1 MGAER
6 EARACA
12 AFYGTRGLAPTV
24 LSCLR
29 CLRHFAGSTAKRCK
43 EKHLEEALQLTRAL
57 SEGLQALGEAEARP
71 LLRCVLAFQME
82 ATSSSSSFQKLE
94 QMVTQLAVGKEA
106 LLAQEVDTLLAGL
119 ALQGEVLSPGDLQ
132 SVSMFLE
139 ESSLGRQHW
148 RQNLAPL
155 LQRLASTLHWVLQ
168 GQPAPG
174 STWGYLVIKAC
185 LQVFQALP
193 KDVAPMVW
201 STSGKSETLQSLLGL
216 LLEVTWGKALNKDTR
231 LLAGTAL
238 SMLVNT
244 APQPQYGASAVLTLF
259 QLPSQVQHFPA
270 GTGKLKF
277 GELVVEVPRVLEPD
291 GLEKLVLTRGLL
303 TCCKMDILSCQ
314 LEGLPHKACLLLD
327 MIFPAVCAL
336 TREQKDCHYYCF
348 QACALWMQ
356 RLQEGLAALWHLTG
370 TRILAQDSELLQEV
384 TQLLWNNAE
393 TPVEGV
399 SEFIH
404 SSFRLLLEIY
414 HLECQHF
421 QDQERSLYQQMLQ
434 RVVSMPWQIKARYV
448 PLCAIVPYVGSQQ
461 VLDAYPDLPQ
471 HLLSCLSTNHLCP
484 AAAEVYKVLVRQ
496 QCSEWRDGQR
506 GTEVALAEHWALC
519 WLPLLSQA
527 LCSPLPILQSNAANH
542 LLTWTLRQLP
552 ATQALLAAQFS
563 DRTSLRAWVSLLKA
577 QKSVTGALPLG
588 DEELERL
595 SLCLGTREEGV
606 RLAALG
612 LLCCSPN
619 TNQPL
624 SGTEVQLLREFLPLN
639 LNCDSSSFRQLL
651 QAAVRKALVRLRD
664 SSLARLR
671 GKAPRRSGPG
681 QGAEHLTQAVGFVE
695 WLLQLSIASLS
706 PGSNYQRKKTA
717 LLLLAAVLET
727 CTDTWSPDRK
737 KGQPPRT
744 MATLLSYA
752 RQSGCWDFFCQPN
765 LLALLSCLQDSTNE
779 IRDLASELLVRYF
792 PATFPEPIALALFQL
807 AQDTLCSPRVQ
818 EAEAGA
824 VLMKTILQ
832 KSDSGTMK
840 SLSLEAEAALT
851 LPSRGLCFAQHL
863 LHVLQAQYKVACQD
877 LLRAAATAPMHGAI
891 AALRRCL
898 LQVPE
903 VAVSM
908 RAAELVQSWQELLTR
923 LVTTVR
929 DITSLLLGALQSQQ
943 GPSADEQAAAP
954 SFAEMG
960 NAIGS
965 LIMLGKGQGQ
975 EEEDG
980 DSVLLSEEH
989 SLILTCCWVS
999 VKEIGLLLG
1008 GLAELLLSPALP
1020 AELGPLLPLP
1030 TLQMA
1035 TRVFQ
1040 EILLRC
1046 RHWGAVEGCSMGFTK
1061 FCAALLNHP
1070 DPELQAIPRAVL
1082 EQGLEALSG
1091 PRSSSITRRA
1101 AGFPMLFLCI
1111 VSGEPPA
1118 QARPLLTHCIQTLL
1132 TLAAT
1137 ALPQD
1142 WDQTLDLPQ
1151 VCALHVLQTLVRGAG
1166 LGGAVLCHATP
1177 MMALALRGL
1186 GSPCWAMRNA
1196 AIQLFS
1202 ALTSRLLG
1210 QPWSHRDGCPSEG
1223 LSLHAFLGQH
1233 PKLGAVLLGELKV
1246 ATAPTSSGGPRLH
1259 PALHAILTLLAQLQP
1274 GADGPGSPSAPFLG
1288 PLLGLAE
1295 SPIYAVRA
1303 MAAKALVPV
1312 VPPPQRCRLLLQL
1325 AQQLPAAPGQI
1336 LSHNTVHGHLLQLR
1350 ALLAAATGTG
1360 GLSAEALHP
1369 VALQLEARGWLLTPA
1384 QRCPLVRAAFLQ
1396 VLALL
1401 PTSFSP
1407 GFAQYIRDTIST
1419 TLGSLPPRGMSGCAE
1434 PQVGSA
1440 ILHQTMAQFMC
1451 SEAARLADSEQIAAV
1466 CSLLQQPS
1474 HDIQLAILSWV
1485 IAGEGG
1491 TCKEVENALGLTLL
1505 ESLRSVLQERRD
1517 KEFLRLY
1524 LEALL
1529 HLYRDPSSWSQEASS
1544 KLQGSSASCLEMLL
1558 HMVETECPGPD
1569 LLFQALCAASLL
1581 LTHQSGDEDG
1591 ALVERWC
1598 AALEECSQCRWS
1610 EVLRLAAARC
1620 LQTAGPGVVRRS
1632 LRAAPPSLVPV
1643 ALRLINMAIH
1653 LLQDE
1658 EREVRHEASGFASLL
1673 RQSPGELLQ
1682 DGCIFVQ
1689 DNVGLQSLLGLLLGE
1704 FGEHPETFNSLLQH
1718 IPILDLRSV
1727 VEELEANKP
1736 ASLYKEDEPNVFA
1749 EPAVLAQQLLPV
1761 LVQLLQ
1767 KAPTGS
1773 PLHASALQWLEAE
1786 GPGVLRDL
1794 QYCKHCWSQGTAARW
1809 GMKALG
1815 CAKLHTALAV
1825 LLVRAQLVAQVLQV
1839 LGEGATTMPDL
1850 GYGTQE
1856 LEQELELVQGLLVQ
1870 HGLAPVPNQ
1879 DNAPGELGLLSGTD
1893 SSRHAAV

>member
-1 MGAER
+1 MNHDGIRQLLHPGAFHRRWSPVRVKEGR
-6 EARACA
+6 KRRGSRAW
-12 AFYGTRGLAPTV
+12 
-24 LSCLR
+24 
-29 CLRHFAGSTAKRCK
+29 STAKRCK

-82 ATSSSSSFQKLE
+82 ATSSCSSFQKLE

-106 LLAQEVDTLLAGL
+106 LLAQEVDTLLSGL
-119 ALQGEVLSPGDLQ
+119 ALQGEVLSPEDLQ

-148 RQNLAPL
+148 QQHLPLL
-155 LQRLASTLHWVLQ
+155 LQRLASTLRWVLQ
-168 GQPAPG
+168 GQPTPG

-185 LQVFQALP
+185 LQVFQVLP
-193 KDVAPMVW
+193 NDVAPLVW

-216 LLEVTWGKALNKDTR
+216 LLEVAWGKALNKDTR

-244 APQPQYGASAVLTLF
+244 APQAQHGASAVLTLF
-259 QLPSQVQHFPA
+259 QLPSRA
-270 GTGKLKF
+270 GTGELKF
-277 GELVVEVPRVLEPD
+277 GELVVEVPPVLEPD
-291 GLEKLVLTRGLL
+291 GLEKLVLTRGVL
-303 TCCKMDILSCQ
+303 TCCKTDILCCQ
-314 LEGLPHKACLLLD
+314 LEGLPHEACLLLD
-327 MIFPAVCAL
+327 VVFPAVCAL

-348 QACALWMQ
+348 QACALWLQ
-356 RLQEGLAALWHLTG
+356 RLREGLAALWRLTG
-370 TRILAQDSELLQEV
+370 THVLAQDTELLQEL

-404 SSFRLLLEIY
+404 SSFQLLLEIY

-421 QDQERSLYQQMLQ
+421 QDQERPLYQQMLQ
-434 RVVSMPWQIKARYV
+434 RVISMPWQIKARYV
-448 PLCAIVPYVGSQQ
+448 PLCAIVPYMGSQQ

-471 HLLSCLSTNHLCP
+471 HLLSCLSTTHLCP
-484 AAAEVYKVLVRQ
+484 AAAEAYKVLVRQ
-496 QCSEWRDGQR
+496 QCSEWRGGQR
-506 GTEVALAEHWALC
+506 DTEEALAEQWALR
-519 WLPLLSQA
+519 WLPLLSQG
-527 LCSPLPILQSNAANH
+527 LCSPLPILQSNSANH
-542 LLTWTLRQLP
+542 LLTWTLRQPP
-552 ATQALLAAQFS
+552 ATPRPALAQ
-563 DRTSLRAWVSLLKA
+563 
-577 QKSVTGALPLG
+577 
-588 DEELERL
+588 
-595 SLCLGTREEGV
+595 
-606 RLAALG
+606 
-612 LLCCSPN
+612 
-619 TNQPL
+619 
-624 SGTEVQLLREFLPLN
+624 
-639 LNCDSSSFRQLL
+639 
-651 QAAVRKALVRLRD
+651 
-664 SSLARLR
+664 LR
-671 GKAPRRSGPG
+671 GKAPRRSGPAE
-681 QGAEHLTQAVGFVE
+681 GAEQLAQAVGFVE

-717 LLLLAAVLET
+717 LLLLAAILET

-752 RQSGCWDFFCQPN
+752 RQRGCWELFSQPN

-779 IRDLASELLVRYF
+779 IRDLASELLVRYL

-807 AQDTLCSPRVQ
+807 AQDTLGSPRVQ

-851 LPSRGLCFAQHL
+851 LPSQGLCFAQHL
-863 LHVLQAQYKVACQD
+863 LHVLQAQYKVAHQD

-908 RAAELVQSWQELLTR
+908 QAAELVQSWQELLTC

-943 GPSADEQAAAP
+943 GPGADEQAAAP

-975 EEEDG
+975 EEEEG

-1020 AELGPLLPLP
+1020 AEVGPLLPLP

-1061 FCAALLNHP
+1061 FCAALLKHP

-1082 EQGLEALSG
+1082 EQGLEALGG

-1111 VSGEPPA
+1111 VSGEAPA
-1118 QARPLLTHCIQTLL
+1118 QARPLLTRCIQTLL
-1132 TLAAT
+1132 SLAAT

-1166 LGGAVLCHATP
+1166 LGGALLCHATP

-1233 PKLGAVLLGELKV
+1233 PKLGTVLLGELKV
-1246 ATAPTSSGGPRLH
+1246 ATAPTSGGPRLH

-1274 GADGPGSPSAPFLG
+1274 GADIAGSPSAPFLE

-1312 VPPPQRCRLLLQL
+1312 VAPPQRCRLLLQL
-1325 AQQLPAAPGQI
+1325 ARQLPAAPGQI
-1336 LSHNTVHGHLLQLR
+1336 RSHNAVHGHLLQMQ
-1350 ALLAAATGTG
+1350 ALLGCARGTG

-1401 PTSFSP
+1401 PASFSP
-1407 GFAQYIRDTIST
+1407 GFAQYIHDTIST
-1419 TLGSLPPRGMSGCAE
+1419 ELGSLLQGGRSGCAE

-1440 ILHQTMAQFMC
+1440 ILHQTMAHFVC
-1451 SEAARLADSEQIAAV
+1451 SEAARLADSERIAAV
-1466 CSLLQQPS
+1466 CSLLQQPNP
-1474 HDIQLAILSWV
+1474 DIQLAILSWV

-1491 TCKEVENALGLTLL
+1491 SCKEVENALGLTLL
-1505 ESLRSVLQERRD
+1505 ESLQSVLQQRRD

-1544 KLQGSSASCLEMLL
+1544 KLQGSSRSCLEMLL
-1558 HMVETECPGPD
+1558 HMVEAECPGPD

-1581 LTHQSGDEDG
+1581 LAHQCGDEDVV
-1591 ALVERWC
+1591 LVERWC
-1598 AALEECSQCRWS
+1598 AALEECRSGGGWMVQPSLRGSCS
-1610 EVLRLAAARC
+1610 LQLAGPSVLQPSLHAAR
-1620 LQTAGPGVVRRS
+1620 
-1632 LRAAPPSLVPV
+1632 PSLIPV

-1673 RQSPGELLQ
+1673 RQSPEELLQ

-1689 DNVGLQSLLGLLLGE
+1689 DNVGLQSLLELLLGE

-1727 VEELEANKP
+1727 VEELEANKA

-1761 LVQLLQ
+1761 LVQLLE

-1773 PLHASALQWLEAE
+1773 PVHASALRWLEAT

-1794 QYCKHCWSQGTAARW
+1794 QYCKHCWSQGPAACW

-1839 LGEGATTMPDL
+1839 LGEGATTMPGL
-1850 GYGTQE
+1850 GCGSQE

-1870 HGLAPVPNQ
+1870 HGLAPVPKQ
-1879 DNAPGELGLLSGTD
+1879 DNAPGELGPLSGTD
-1893 SSRHAAV
+1893 SSRNAAV